1 MKNLKLGDIVEYKVE
16 DKPCILAYP
25 GSFRYSLIQ
34 PDASGRFVSFSVPI
48 GAKIQP
54 IESSSIPACE
64 YKLLKEIGDF
74 LKRVRFDII
83 DSEDPSSSIYQ
94 NDLTKINASNIAC
107 MLNASVSVAL
117 SFSKQCFLEE
127 LYNLLEVIY
136 IDNVTIHVYMLKNP
150 YVRF

>member
-1 MKNLKLGDIVEYKVE
+1 MKNLKFGDVVEYKVE

-54 IESSSIPACE
+54 IESSSRCE

-74 LKRVRFDII
+74 FEN
-83 DSEDPSSSIYQ
+83 SQ
-94 NDLTKINASNIAC
+94 N
-107 MLNASVSVAL
+107 
-117 SFSKQCFLEE
+117 
-127 LYNLLEVIY
+127 
-136 IDNVTIHVYMLKNP
+136 
-150 YVRF
+150 

>member
-1 MKNLKLGDIVEYKVE
+1 MVYDFKFGDVVEYKVE

-54 IESSSIPACE
+54 IESSSRCE

-74 LKRVRFDII
+74 LKTVRIDII
-83 DSEDPSSSIYQ
+83 DNEESKNNSYQNNLTVLNPSSIPNMISEAFKYDKHGFSEHGFI
-94 NDLTKINASNIAC
+94 IE
-107 MLNASVSVAL
+107 VS
-117 SFSKQCFLEE
+117 E
-127 LYNLLEVIY
+127 LLYDMFY
-136 IDNVTIHVYMLKNP
+136 DDGVTIHVYTVGN
-150 YVRF
+150 RT